1 MPPSRE
7 HRMTFPKLS
16 DNCPWTNSWTN
27 LWTKFCK
34 MPISSCYQIFTFY
47 GQKKSCKPEF
57 IGFTAFN
64 LLWDQ
69 QGSKMSTKVLKHP
82 SVLRFR
88 SPWTI
93 LWAQK
98 SLFYLFNTSVS
109 AVRSR
114 SRLCHTYNSAC
125 SMPPSRLRMLH
136 LGPDWYCGMS
146 PARSLPMPAE
156 LPTSRRW

>member
-27 LWTKFCK
+27 LWTKLCK
-34 MPISSCYQIFTFY
+34 MPISSCYHFFTFY

-57 IGFTAFN
+57 IGFTAFI

-69 QGSKMSTKVLKHP
+69 QGSKMSTKVLKCP
-82 SVLRFR
+82 SVLRF
-88 SPWTI
+88 SNPWTI
-93 LWAQK
+93 LWARK
-98 SLFYLFNTSVS
+98 SIFYLFITSAF

-114 SRLCHTYNSAC
+114 SLPCRTYNNVC
-125 SMPPSRLRMLH
+125 NMPPSHRRMPH
-136 LGPDWYCGMS
+136 SDPGWCCGMS
-146 PARSLPMPAE
+146 PAKSLPMPAE
-156 LPTSRRW
+156 LPTFRRW

>member
-34 MPISSCYQIFTFY
+34 MPISSRYHFFTFY

-57 IGFTAFN
+57 IGFTAFI

-69 QGSKMSTKVLKHP
+69 QGSKMSTKALKAP

-93 LWAQK
+93 LWARK
-98 SLFYLFNTSVS
+98 SIFYLFNTYAC

-114 SRLCHTYNSAC
+114 SLPCRTYNSAC
-125 SMPPSRLRMLH
+125 NMPPSRHRMPH
-136 LGPDWYCGMS
+136 SGRAVCSGTAPDQTHHR
-146 PARSLPMPAE
+146 PVLPP
-156 LPTSRRW
+156 LSHTS